1 MVEKVNEGS
10 RLFQSRHIGPRG
22 NDLDAMLQ
30 FLNLAHL
37 DELMER
43 TIPRSIRTSLD
54 DTKLPEPLSEA
65 EVLRKLRLIA
75 SNNKVV
81 TSMIGLGYYD
91 TELPTVIKRN
101 VLENPAW
108 YTAYTP
114 YQPEISQGRLET
126 LFLFQTVVSDLTGL
140 PISNASMLDEPTAA
154 AEAMTLA
161 RRLWKGD
168 ENAPFLV
175 DENTHPQTLAVIETR
190 AEPLGIEVRT
200 IDITQPIPE
209 GYAVLISYPTS
220 TGELHSPAGAIS
232 QIHQRGGLAIAATDL
247 LALTLFKSP
256 GEWGFDI
263 AVGSAQRFGV
273 PMGFGGPHAGFLS
286 VREGMERSIPGRLV
300 GESVDAHGNRAY
312 RLALQTREQHIRR
325 EKATSN
331 ICTAQALLANISA
344 LYAMWHGPDGLRAIA
359 LRIKHQAAS
368 FAQSAKNAGFEI
380 SDDERFDTVT
390 IRKVEAERLR
400 RQVLGEGINICVR
413 DDETI
418 SISFDEKSTGEHL
431 DALGRGFGFEVQRY
445 EGKVSEEFK
454 RTSRYLTDPIFS
466 AKQSETAMM
475 RYLRSLADKD
485 LALDRTMI
493 PLGSCTMKLNAATE
507 MESITWPE
515 FASLHPFAPED
526 QSRGTR
532 QIISELTS
540 WLIEVTGYDAIS
552 LQPNAGSQGEFAGL
566 LAIRAYHR
574 ARKEGHRDICLIP
587 SSAHGTNAAS
597 AIMAGMKVVVVGCD
611 DSGNVDMK
619 DLADK
624 ISEHRT
630 SLAALMVTYPSTHGV
645 YEDTITEICEMVHD
659 AGGQVYVDGAN
670 LNALVG
676 VAKPGKFGAD
686 VSHLNLHKT
695 FCIPHGGG
703 GPGVGP
709 IGVKAHLA
717 PYLPN
722 HPLDKSAGPESGVG
736 PISGAPFG
744 SAGILTIPWSYIQ
757 LMGGAG
763 LTEATQ
769 MAILSANYLAKKLDP
784 LFPVLYKGREGFIAH
799 ECIIDIR
806 PLNKS
811 VGVSVDD
818 IAKRLMDG
826 GFHAPT
832 VSFPVAGTLMIEP
845 TESED
850 LGELD
855 RFVAAC
861 AAIRAEITAVELGE
875 VQMENSPLRHAP
887 HTAHFLISD
896 WKEVYPATQGAYLTQ
911 EQVLPALRSGA
922 PGKYW
927 PPVGR
932 IDGAHGDRNLVCA
945 CPRPEELA
953 LHA

>member
-1 MVEKVNEGS
+1 MAQPKQT
-10 RLFQSRHIGPRG
+10 RPFRSRHIGPAG
-22 NDLDAMLQ
+22 SELDQMLH

-43 TIPRSIRTSLD
+43 TIPRSIRTTLD
-54 DTKLPEPLSEA
+54 ENKLPPSASEN
-65 EVLRKLRLIA
+65 EVLGKLREIA
-75 SNNKVV
+75 RSNRVV

-91 TELPTVIKRN
+91 TELPSVIKRN

-126 LFLFQTVVSDLTGL
+126 LFLFQTVISDLTAL
-140 PISNASMLDEPTAA
+140 PIANASMLDEPTAA

-161 RRLWKGD
+161 RRLWKGG
-168 ENAPFLV
+168 ESAPFLI
-175 DENTHPQTLAVIETR
+175 DRNTHPQTIAVIETR
-190 AEPLGIEVRT
+190 AEPLQIPVLLVD
-200 IDITQPIPE
+200 IDQPLPE
-209 GYAVLISYPTS
+209 GFALLISYPGS
-220 TGELHSPAGAIS
+220 DGKLVSPERAIS
-232 QIHQRGGLAIAATDL
+232 TIHERGGLAIAATDL
-247 LALTLFKSP
+247 LALTLIKAP

-273 PMGFGGPHAGFLS
+273 PMGFGGPHAGFLA

-300 GESVDAHGNRAY
+300 GESIDVHGNRAY

-344 LYAMWHGPDGLRAIA
+344 LYAMWHGADGLRAIA
-359 LRIKHQAAS
+359 QRVNS
-368 FAQSAKNAGFEI
+368 FALSIAQSAKNAGLEI
-380 SDDERFDTVT
+380 SSESFFDTVSIT
-390 IRKVEAERLR
+390 NVDAEKLV
-400 RQVLGEGINICVR
+400 RQVLDEGINICKR
-413 DDETI
+413 DAKTI
-418 SISFDEKSTGEHL
+418 SISVDERTTSEHL
-431 DALGRGFGFEVQRY
+431 AALGRGLGFVIESY
-445 EGKVSEEFK
+445 DGKIRDDLK
-454 RTSRYLTDPIFS
+454 RSSRFLSHPIFS
-466 AKQSETAMM
+466 SKQNETAMM

-515 FASLHPFAPED
+515 FASLHPFAPAD
-526 QSRGTR
+526 QSQGTR
-532 QIISELTS
+532 KIISDLSS
-540 WLIEVTGYDAIS
+540 WLVEITGYDAVS

-566 LAIRAYHR
+566 LAIRGYHQGR
-574 ARKEGHRDICLIP
+574 GESHRDICLIP

-597 AIMAGMKVVVVGCD
+597 AVMAGMKVVVVACD
-611 DSGNVDMK
+611 EAGNVDMN
-619 DLADK
+619 DLRSK
-624 ISEHRT
+624 IDAHREQ
-630 SLAALMVTYPSTHGV
+630 LAALMVTYPSTHGV
-645 YEDTITEICEMVHD
+645 YEDTISEICELIHE

-676 VAKPGKFGAD
+676 LAKPGKFGAD

-722 HPLDKSAGPESGVG
+722 HPLDKSAGPDTGVG

-744 SAGILTIPWSYIQ
+744 SAGILTIPWSYIH
-757 LMGGAG
+757 LMGAEG

-818 IAKRLMDG
+818 IAKRLMDA

-850 LGELD
+850 LAELE
-855 RFVAAC
+855 RFIEAFVA
-861 AAIRAEITAVELGE
+861 IRNEIREVESGE
-875 VQMENSPLRHAP
+875 MAMEQSPLRHAP
-887 HTAHFLISD
+887 HTAHSLLSNQD
-896 WKEVYPATQGAYLTQ
+896 RSYPALRGAYLTLHSEGAQ
-911 EQVLPALRSGA
+911 PLQGA
-922 PGKYW
+922 PNKYW

-953 LHA
+953 FSGSR